1 MFAFGLAFQLPVA
14 VSLLARAGL
23 VTSKGMREKRKYA
36 FVGAFAA
43 AAILTPPDLIS
54 QVGLGVPIII
64 LYEISIRLAY
74 IMEKK
79 RIDNEEV
86 NSDDPDNPDNP
97 DNPDDTSKSKKIKED
112 DIDDIPETDFTEE

>member
-1 MFAFGLAFQLPVA
+1 
-14 VSLLARAGL
+14 
-23 VTSKGMREKRKYA
+23 MREKRKYA

-79 RIDNEEV
+79 RIDNEEI
-86 NSDDPDNPDNP
+86 NSDDPDNPD
-97 DNPDDTSKSKKIKED
+97 DPDDTSKSKKIKED

>member
-1 MFAFGLAFQLPVA
+1 M
-14 VSLLARAGL
+14 
-23 VTSKGMREKRKYA
+23 
-36 FVGAFAA
+36 

-79 RIDNEEV
+79 RIDNEEI
-86 NSDDPDNPDNP
+86 NSDDPDNPD
-97 DNPDDTSKSKKIKED
+97 DPDDTSKSKKIKED

>member
-1 MFAFGLAFQLPVA
+1 M
-14 VSLLARAGL
+14 
-23 VTSKGMREKRKYA
+23 
-36 FVGAFAA
+36 
-43 AAILTPPDLIS
+43 
-54 QVGLGVPIII
+54 PIII

-86 NSDDPDNPDNP
+86 NSDDPDD
-97 DNPDDTSKSKKIKED
+97 PDDTSKSKKIKED

>member
-1 MFAFGLAFQLPVA
+1 M
-14 VSLLARAGL
+14 
-23 VTSKGMREKRKYA
+23 
-36 FVGAFAA
+36 

-86 NSDDPDNPDNP
+86 NSDDPDD
-97 DNPDDTSKSKKIKED
+97 PDDTSKSKKIKED

>member
-23 VTSKGMREKRKYA
+23 VTAKGMREKRKFA
-36 FVGAFAA
+36 FVGAFGV

-64 LYEISIRLAY
+64 LYEISIRLAA
-74 IMEKK
+74 IMERK
-79 RIDNEEV
+79 RKENTDDDP
-86 NSDDPDNPDNP
+86 DDPDNPNDT
-97 DNPDDTSKSKKIKED
+97 DTSVRSNKENIID
-112 DIDDIPETDFTEE
+112 DIDDIPETDFSEE